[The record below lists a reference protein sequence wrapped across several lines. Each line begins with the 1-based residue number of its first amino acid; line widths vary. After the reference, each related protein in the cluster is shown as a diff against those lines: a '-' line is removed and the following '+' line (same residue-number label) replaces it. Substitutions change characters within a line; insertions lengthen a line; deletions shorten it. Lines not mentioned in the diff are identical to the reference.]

1 MSAEA
6 ELTDCKIGE
15 SHEVITLRNEDE
27 IRQAA
32 IHLADQA
39 EREILILSQ
48 DLDPSIFGHHKFSEH
63 LRSFIHNRNS
73 KMRILVTMDRRLI
86 RGSHRMVTMARKFSS
101 TITIH
106 RLDPRKRGF
115 KETAMLCDDVA
126 LLLRPNPDHAM
137 AIMDC
142 NTPAGGNKMQT
153 QFEKLW
159 NQSEPIPEIGTLG
172 V

>member
-1 MSAEA
+1 MSVE
-6 ELTDCKIGE
+6 EQLTGCKIGE
-15 SHEVITLRNEDE
+15 SHEVISLRDEDE

-32 IHLADQA
+32 IHLANQA

-48 DLDPSIFGHHKFSEH
+48 ELDPAIFGHHEFTDE

-73 KMRILVTMDRRLI
+73 KMRILVTMDRKLI

-101 TITIH
+101 TIAIH
-106 RLDPRKRGF
+106 RLDPRKRSF
-115 KETAMLCDDVA
+115 RETAMLCDEVA
-126 LLLRPNPDHAM
+126 LLLRPNPELSM

-142 NTPAGGNKMQT
+142 DTPGGGNKMKT
-153 QFEKLW
+153 QFESLW
-159 NQSEPIPEIGTLG
+159 NNSEPIPEIGTLG